1 MYTDVSNEDET
12 VEGLLDL
19 ITSHATAHPGWRK
32 LVELK
37 LLTVLNSSGMFIIRF
52 SVFDSV
58 TRAFIID
65 LAFSH
70 IGELVIDALHIYDRI
85 FNHDTLIS
93 ILIEIYR
100 L

>member
-1 MYTDVSNEDET
+1 MYTYISNEDEI

-19 ITSHATAHPGWRK
+19 ITSHATTHPGWRK
-32 LVELK
+32 LE

-58 TRAFIID
+58 TRVFIID
-65 LAFSH
+65 IAFSH
-70 IGELVIDALHIYDRI
+70 IGELVTDALHIYDRI
-85 FNHDTLIS
+85 FNRETLIS